1 MASSKNRHVRLPS
14 RVADSGKEA
23 LISCSH
29 CLKRRLIC
37 TMSSSSRRC
46 SACIR
51 SGRMCHRELYSD
63 FEWDELEKQEHGA
76 DKQID
81 SVISERIK
89 IQPPLADLQ
98 SQLAVAQ
105 AELAVVET
113 TFDQLNKQKKLLK
126 DGGNRLLTHD
136 SELLAKQDFENP
148 PNPPYPRLVLSIC
161 RFVGSSNDTWNTGCI
176 LHPGG
181 SLSL

>member
-1 MASSKNRHVRLPS
+1 
-14 RVADSGKEA
+14 
-23 LISCSH
+23 
-29 CLKRRLIC
+29 
-37 TMSSSSRRC
+37 
-46 SACIR
+46 
-51 SGRMCHRELYSD
+51 
-63 FEWDELEKQEHGA
+63 
-76 DKQID
+76 
-81 SVISERIK
+81 
-89 IQPPLADLQ
+89 
-98 SQLAVAQ
+98 LAVAQ

-181 SLSL
+181 SLGL